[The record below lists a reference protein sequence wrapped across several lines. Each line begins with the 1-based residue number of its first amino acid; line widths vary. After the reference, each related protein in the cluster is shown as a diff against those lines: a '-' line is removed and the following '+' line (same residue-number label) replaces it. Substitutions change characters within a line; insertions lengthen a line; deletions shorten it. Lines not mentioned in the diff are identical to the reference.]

1 MPRRENNRPRLSVH
15 VSFEATRLSGRCL
28 IEAYERLAPSRRR
41 IPHKG
46 SSSTLLAEEARVEPG
61 REGKHA

>member
-15 VSFEATRLSGRCL
+15 VSFEATRLSGQCL
-28 IEAYERLAPSRRR
+28 IEAYECLVPSRRR
-41 IPHKG
+41 ILRKA

>member
-15 VSFEATRLSGRCL
+15 VSFEATRLSAQCL
-28 IEAYERLAPSRRR
+28 IEAYACLAPSRRR
-41 IPHKG
+41 ILRKDSG
-46 SSSTLLAEEARVEPG
+46 STLLAEEARGEPG

>member
-15 VSFEATRLSGRCL
+15 VSFEATRLSGQCL
-28 IEAYERLAPSRRR
+28 IEAYECLAPSRRR
-41 IPHKG
+41 ILCKD
-46 SSSTLLAEEARVEPG
+46 SSSTLLAEEARFEPG